1 MELKIWCKTFLNIY
15 RYLEKITYAIDKIVL
30 TTGLNM
36 QLEAQVSAKKM
47 IELTERKVK
56 LINLKLFIE
65 NTLNNLDKEC
75 TKLLMLKYVDNIK
88 SDEIAKLLNI
98 SSRTFFRKI
107 KQALSSFE
115 FALKRLGKTSKIL
128 FEEYKDEKWII
139 DLYEKLF
146 LQESLLATKKT
157 AEKTKNL
164 NSPNI
169 INLAYDN
176 YKKLNTITVFS

>member
-36 QLEAQVSAKKM
+36 QLEAEVSAKKM

-65 NTLNNLDKEC
+65 NMLNTLNEEH

-88 SDEIAKLLNI
+88 SEEIAKLFNI
-98 SSRTFFRKI
+98 SNRTFFRKSTH
-107 KQALSSFE
+107 ALTSFE
-115 FALKRLGKTSKIL
+115 LALKRAGKTAEIL
-128 FEEYKDEKWII
+128 FKEYKDEAWII
-139 DLYEKLF
+139 DLYEKLY
-146 LQESLLATKKT
+146 LQESVSTTKKNT
-157 AEKTKNL
+157 EKLKNL
-164 NSPNI
+164 SSPNI

-176 YKKLNTITVFS
+176 YKKLNTIRAFN

>member
-36 QLEAQVSAKKM
+36 QLESEVCAKKM

-65 NTLNNLDKEC
+65 NTLNMLNEEH
-75 TKLLMLKYVDNIK
+75 TKLLVLKYVDHIK
-88 SDEIAKLLNI
+88 SEEIAKLFNI
-98 SSRTFFRKI
+98 SNRTFFRKSS
-107 KQALSSFE
+107 QALTSFE
-115 FALKRLGKTSKIL
+115 LAVKRAGKTPLTL
-128 FEEYKDEKWII
+128 FKEYKDEAWII

-146 LQESLLATKKT
+146 LQESVPTTKKSM
-157 AEKTKNL
+157 EKVKT
-164 NSPNI
+164 SPNI

-176 YKKLNTITVFS
+176 YKKLNTMQAFS